1 MLLGNWFSR
10 IVMPDTPEPYTV
22 SRQVRLFRWLVRPAF
37 RGLFHIL
44 SRVKVTGV
52 ENVPRQGAY
61 LIVTN
66 HISLYDPPFVTAFW
80 PVAPEGVGAVDI
92 WQRKGQSNLV
102 RYYGGIPIH
111 RGEYDRQ
118 VIEKLLAVLDSGR
131 PLLISPE
138 GGRSHKPG
146 MRRAA
151 PGVAFLAEKAG
162 VPVVPVGVVGTTDDY
177 LEHALHGKRPLL
189 EMRIGASFRLD
200 VAQDPGLA
208 RHTARQRNAD
218 RIMLQIAALLPPD
231 YQGVYAND
239 SILTA

>member
-1 MLLGNWFSR
+1 MVTL
-10 IVMPDTPEPYTV
+10 PEAYTV
-22 SRQVRLFRWLVRPAF
+22 SRRVRLFRWLARPAF
-37 RGLFHIL
+37 RALFHVFGP
-44 SRVKVTGV
+44 VKITGV

-61 LIVTN
+61 VIVIN
-66 HISLYDPPFVTAFW
+66 HLSLYDPPFVTAFW

-92 WQRKGQSNLV
+92 WQRKGQSALV

-118 VIEKLLAVLDSGR
+118 VMEKLIAVLKSGR

-138 GGRSHKPG
+138 GGRSHEPG

-151 PGVAFLAEKAG
+151 PGVAFLVEKAG

-177 LEHALHGKRPLL
+177 LERALHGKRPLL

-200 VAQDPGLA
+200 SAQDHALP
-208 RHTARQRNAD
+208 RRVQRQRNAD
-218 RIMLQIAALLPPD
+218 RIMLQIAALLPRD
-231 YQGVYAND
+231 YQGVYAD
-239 SILTA
+239 DAILAAETGQ

>member
-1 MLLGNWFSR
+1 MAGL
-10 IVMPDTPEPYTV
+10 PEAYTV
-22 SRQVRLFRWLVRPAF
+22 TRRVRLFRWLARPAF
-37 RGLFHIL
+37 RGLYHL
-44 SRVKVTGV
+44 LGSVKITGV

-92 WQRKGQSNLV
+92 WQRKGQSALV

-118 VIEKLLAVLDSGR
+118 VMEKLISVLDSGR

-138 GGRSHKPG
+138 GRRSHQPG

-151 PGVAFLAEKAG
+151 PGVAFLVEKAG
-162 VPVVPVGVVGTTDDY
+162 VPIVPVGVVGTTDDY
-177 LEHALHGKRPLL
+177 LERALHGKRPLL
-189 EMRIGASFRLD
+189 EMRIGVPFRLEST
-200 VAQDPGLA
+200 QGSGLP
-208 RHTARQRNAD
+208 RRVLRQRNAD
-218 RIMLQIAALLPPD
+218 RIMLAIAALLPRD
-231 YQGVYAND
+231 YQGVYAD
-239 SILTA
+239 ESILAAETGQ